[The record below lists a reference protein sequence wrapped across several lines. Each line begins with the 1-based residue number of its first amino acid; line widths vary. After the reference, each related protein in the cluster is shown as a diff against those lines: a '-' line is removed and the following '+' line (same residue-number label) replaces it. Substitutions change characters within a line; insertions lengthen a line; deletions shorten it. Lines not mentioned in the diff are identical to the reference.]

1 MLRFSITALAACL
14 LAGPAAANTTLQA
27 NLGPLPVDL
36 YLAPNAHAG
45 GLVVPNCPAGSTV
58 RACIQTQLSGFHRQ
72 NVTGLRFMFGIGGGG
87 NSTAIT
93 PDGTLRPAWV
103 HNLSLFLA
111 DVKASGIPAVTPTPV
126 WGAWGG
132 DFSVRRT
139 VFDACQQRLVS
150 YTFFPAQPFASLTTN
165 FYPADGGTN
174 DAYTCGP
181 ANPIFVGW
189 PKLYTMLDQVFGAVQ
204 QSGLEITELDIVN
217 EINLSWFTVTARMIY
232 DNTGTKNPREADVL
246 GNIRQLLAEHG
257 FSPGVAT
264 YSVGATSTSAAG
276 WNCQDAWGDSARLD
290 MLDALWG
297 AFAGPQSAFG
307 HPPDLWKKFRHGLA
321 CDPAGLATPFMIQLP
336 ISHTPPSVIDV
347 HDYTDLQ
354 TASPTGAPTNQPDL
368 AAPDASEI
376 ADTTALDNALAAFMR
391 RHNVDGDTV
400 IFGETYSADNAYGP
414 KPQNIIADK
423 LQAYAASNLTTQKV
437 IFRPWGNIL
446 DPDYAFPQNLSAFQ
460 TN

>member
-1 MLRFSITALAACL
+1 MSRLSITAFAAFF
-14 LAGPAAANTTLQA
+14 LAGPVAANSSLQA

-36 YLAPNAHAG
+36 YLARNSQPG
-45 GLVVPNCPAGSTV
+45 GLVVPNCPASYAV
-58 RACIQTQLSGFHRQ
+58 RACIQTQLASFHRQ

-103 HNLSLFLA
+103 QNLRLFLA

-139 VFDACQQRLVS
+139 VFDGCQQRLVT
-150 YTFFPAQPFASLTTN
+150 YTFFPAQPFGSLTTN
-165 FYPADGGTN
+165 FYPADGGMN
-174 DAYTCGP
+174 AAYTCSP

-189 PKLYTMLDQVFGAVQ
+189 RKLYAMLDQVLGAVQ
-204 QSGLEITELDIVN
+204 QSGLAMTELDIVN

-232 DNTGTKNPREADVL
+232 DNTDSQTPRDADVL
-246 GNIRQLLAEHG
+246 GNIRQLLAKHG
-257 FSPGVAT
+257 FSPGAAT

-276 WNCQDAWGDSARLD
+276 WTCPDAWSDSARLD

-297 AFAGPQSAFG
+297 AFAGPHSAFG
-307 HPPDLWKKFRHGLA
+307 HPPDLWKRFRHGLA
-321 CDPAGLATPFMIQLP
+321 CDPAGLQTPVMVQLP
-336 ISHTPPSVIDV
+336 ISHTPPSIIDV
-347 HDYTDLQ
+347 HDYTDVQ

-368 AAPDASEI
+368 TTPDASEI
-376 ADTTALDNALAAFMR
+376 ADTTALDNGLAAFMR
-391 RHNVDGDTV
+391 RHNVAGDTI

-414 KPQNIIADK
+414 KPKNIIPDK
-423 LQAYAASNLTTQKV
+423 LQAYAASGLSTHKV
-437 IFRPWGNIL
+437 IFRPWGDIL
-446 DPDYAFPQNLSAFQ
+446 DPNYAFPENLTDF
-460 TN
+460 TTK

>member
-1 MLRFSITALAACL
+1 MAAIIILAVFLRAS
-14 LAGPAAANTTLQA
+14 PAAANPTLQA

-36 YLAPNAHAG
+36 YLAPNSRAG
-45 GLVVPNCPAGSTV
+45 GLIVPNCPASNTV
-58 RACIQTQLSGFHRQ
+58 RACIQIQLAGFHRQ

-103 HNLSLFLA
+103 QNLSLFLA

-139 VFDACQQRLVS
+139 VFDACRQRMLT
-150 YTFFPAQPFASLTTN
+150 YTFFPAQPFGSLSEN
-165 FYPADGGTN
+165 FYPADGGIN
-174 DAYTCGP
+174 DAYACSP

-189 PKLYTMLDQVFGAVQ
+189 RKLYTMLEQVFGAVQ
-204 QSGLEITELDIVN
+204 QSGLAMTELDIVN

-232 DNTGTKNPREADVL
+232 DNTDSQNPREADVL
-246 GNIRQLLAEHG
+246 GNIRSLLAKHG
-257 FSPGVAT
+257 FAPGIAT
-264 YSVGATSTSAAG
+264 YSVGLTPTAAAG
-276 WNCQDAWGDSARLD
+276 WTCPDAWGDSARLD
-290 MLDALWG
+290 ILDTLWG
-297 AFAGPQSAFG
+297 AFAGPRSAFG
-307 HPPDLWKKFRHGLA
+307 HPPDMWKLFRHGLA
-321 CDPAGLATPFMIQLP
+321 CDHAGLQPESMIQLP

-347 HDYTDLQ
+347 HDYTDVQ
-354 TASPTGAPTNQPDL
+354 TASATGAPTNQPDL
-368 AAPDASEI
+368 TAPNASEI

-391 RHNVDGDTV
+391 RHNVAGDTL

-414 KPQNIIADK
+414 KPKNIIADK
-423 LQAYAASNLTTQKV
+423 LQAYAASNLTTHKV

-446 DPDYAFPQNLSAFQ
+446 DPNYGFPENLSAFI
-460 TN
+460 TK